1 MIDKARNKPSR
12 AGRAAVSGLALAA
25 SLLLAGCGGGAA
37 PTTFDL
43 TAPSGFGRVGGSG
56 ATLAVARPTT
66 VQAFDSD
73 RVIVKDS
80 SGALSFVGGAQWADT
95 VPALVQTRL
104 IQTFENAGRIASVA
118 SPDQRVTPTAQLLTD
133 IRSFNI
139 DAASGAAVVE
149 ITAKIVGDA
158 SGKIQRAKLFTARI
172 PAGAIDGAGATQALN
187 AALSQVLI
195 EIVRWAR

>member
-1 MIDKARNKPSR
+1 MIHKAPQTPSLAR
-12 AGRAAVSGLALAA
+12 LCLSGLALGA
-25 SLLLAGCGGGAA
+25 SLLLAGCGGGPT

-43 TAPSGFGRVGGSG
+43 TAPNGFGRVGGAR
-56 ATLAVARPTT
+56 ATLAVARPMT
-66 VQAFDSD
+66 VQALDSD

-118 SPDQRVTPTAQLLTD
+118 APDQRVTPSAQLLTD

-139 DAASGAAVVE
+139 DAGSGTAVVE
-149 ITAKIVGDA
+149 ITAKLVGD
-158 SGKIQRAKLFTARI
+158 STGRIQRAKLFSARV
-172 PAGAIDGAGATQALN
+172 PAGSVDAGGATQALDR
-187 AALSQVLI
+187 ALSQVLI